1 MLNNSMENLD
11 TKEAF
16 ITLTTLLNNVVELG
30 PNINFL
36 NVECFQTFN
45 IFRFIQIATCSLN
58 QKHIINLT
66 SCREVNWI
74 LLWLLDYSN

>member
-16 ITLTTLLNNVVELG
+16 ITLTALLNNDVDRGTRHNIWVYTNCYLF
-30 PNINFL
+30 PKSKHNINM
-36 NVECFQTFN
+36 
-45 IFRFIQIATCSLN
+45 
-58 QKHIINLT
+58 T

>member
-16 ITLTTLLNNVVELG
+16 ITLTALLNNDVERG
-30 PNINFL
+30 FCQAFI
-36 NVECFQTFN
+36 

>member
-36 NVECFQTFN
+36 NVAFI

>member
-16 ITLTTLLNNVVELG
+16 ITLTTLLNNVFELG

-36 NVECFQTFN
+36 NVVLPD
-45 IFRFIQIATCSLN
+45 IQYI
-58 QKHIINLT
+58 
-66 SCREVNWI
+66 
-74 LLWLLDYSN
+74 